1 MAVIKET
8 YVLED
13 RFSGPMAKAVSTCNK
28 MADAVTGLRKDTSSM
43 GAAAT
48 AAAKDVDRL
57 GDQLTYAARA
67 AEQASSSGDRLMG
80 TLKGMLGA
88 FSAIGTIKWLANT
101 SDAMTSINARL
112 ELMTGNA
119 EAAAAAQ
126 NEIYAAARRSR
137 GAYTEMANLVSQ
149 LGMMAPKAFSD
160 ASGNLNT
167 GELVAFAEQLQKQ
180 VTISGASGQ
189 SAAAAMVQLTQG
201 LSSGTL
207 RGEELNSVLEQT
219 PMIAKTIAEYM
230 GVSTGE
236 MRELASEG
244 AITADVVKNAI
255 LGAAEETNAAFAS
268 MPMTWAQVWTSMQN
282 VALQALQ
289 PVLNAVSWL
298 ASNLDIVAPI
308 VLGVAASIGTLT
320 VAINGAKIATAA
332 MAAAQNMLN
341 LVMTAN
347 PIGLVVA
354 GIALLVGALYAG
366 VAAFNKLSGS
376 SVSATGI
383 ITGAVSVVAAVVGNA
398 FIAVYNTALSAFGGI
413 YNTVASVANFV
424 GNVFNNPLAAAA
436 HLFGDFADT
445 VLGVLQTIAGVI
457 DVVFGSGLSD
467 AVSGWRASLNGFI
480 DRAAGDYTEFVPKLD
495 VSGAQM
501 DRIGYGNAWNTG
513 YDWGANLGS
522 SLGDMFGAATLGGE
536 TSFNVPSYNDIV
548 GAIDGVG
555 KDVKGIKKS
564 VDLSKEDLKYMVDL
578 TARRY
583 VNNVNLT
590 SQTPVITVN
599 GQNTGNTEA
608 DREALARML
617 ETVLLEQRAAG
628 AAMTIAPRLA
638 F

>member
-48 AAAKDVDRL
+48 ATAKDVDRL
-57 GDQLTYAARA
+57 GDQLTDAARA
-67 AEQASSSGDRLMG
+67 AEQASNSGDRLMG

-126 NEIYAAARRSR
+126 NEIYAAAQRSR

-149 LGMMAPKAFSD
+149 LGMMAPEAFSD

-180 VTISGASGQ
+180 MTISGASGQ

-255 LGAAEETNAAFAS
+255 LGAA
-268 MPMTWAQVWTSMQN
+268 
-282 VALQALQ
+282 
-289 PVLNAVSWL
+289 
-298 ASNLDIVAPI
+298 
-308 VLGVAASIGTLT
+308 
-320 VAINGAKIATAA
+320 
-332 MAAAQNMLN
+332 
-341 LVMTAN
+341 
-347 PIGLVVA
+347 
-354 GIALLVGALYAG
+354 
-366 VAAFNKLSGS
+366 
-376 SVSATGI
+376 
-383 ITGAVSVVAAVVGNA
+383 
-398 FIAVYNTALSAFGGI
+398 
-413 YNTVASVANFV
+413 
-424 GNVFNNPLAAAA
+424 
-436 HLFGDFADT
+436 
-445 VLGVLQTIAGVI
+445 
-457 DVVFGSGLSD
+457 
-467 AVSGWRASLNGFI
+467 
-480 DRAAGDYTEFVPKLD
+480 
-495 VSGAQM
+495 
-501 DRIGYGNAWNTG
+501 
-513 YDWGANLGS
+513 
-522 SLGDMFGAATLGGE
+522 
-536 TSFNVPSYNDIV
+536 
-548 GAIDGVG
+548 
-555 KDVKGIKKS
+555 
-564 VDLSKEDLKYMVDL
+564 
-578 TARRY
+578 
-583 VNNVNLT
+583 
-590 SQTPVITVN
+590 
-599 GQNTGNTEA
+599 
-608 DREALARML
+608 
-617 ETVLLEQRAAG
+617 
-628 AAMTIAPRLA
+628 
-638 F
+638 

>member
-57 GDQLTYAARA
+57 GDQLTDAARA

-88 FSAIGTIKWLANT
+88 FSAIGAVKWLANT

-126 NEIYAAARRSR
+126 NEIYAAAQRSR

-149 LGMMAPKAFSD
+149 LGMMAPEAFSD

-180 VTISGASGQ
+180 MTISGASGQ

-308 VLGVAASIGTLT
+308 VLGVAAAIGTLT

-332 MAAAQNMLN
+332 MTAAQNMLN

-383 ITGAVSVVAAVVGNA
+383 ITGAVSVAAAVVGNA

-536 TSFNVPSYNDIV
+536 TSFNVPSYDDIV
-548 GAIDGVG
+548 DAIDGVG

>member
-48 AAAKDVDRL
+48 ATAKDVDRL
-57 GDQLTYAARA
+57 GDQLTDAARA
-67 AEQASSSGDRLMG
+67 AEQASNSGDRLMG

-126 NEIYAAARRSR
+126 NEIYAAAQRSR

-149 LGMMAPKAFSD
+149 LGMMAPEAFSD

-180 VTISGASGQ
+180 MTISGASGQ

-308 VLGVAASIGTLT
+308 VLGVAAAIGTLT

-332 MAAAQNMLN
+332 MTAAQNMLN

-536 TSFNVPSYNDIV
+536 TSFNVPSYDDIV

>member
-57 GDQLTYAARA
+57 GDQLTDAARA

-126 NEIYAAARRSR
+126 NEIYAAAKRSR

-149 LGMMAPKAFSD
+149 LGMMAPEAFSD

-180 VTISGASGQ
+180 MTISGASGQ
-189 SAAAAMVQLTQG
+189 STAAAMVQLTQG

-308 VLGVAASIGTLT
+308 VLGVAAAIGTLT

-332 MAAAQNMLN
+332 MTAAQNMLN
-341 LVMTAN
+341 LVMTTN

-354 GIALLVGALYAG
+354 GLALLVGALYAG

-383 ITGAVSVVAAVVGNA
+383 ITGAVSVAAAVVGNA

-522 SLGDMFGAATLGGE
+522 SLGDMLGAAMPSGE
-536 TSFNVPSYNDIV
+536 TSFSVPGYDEIV